1 MKPLE
6 DRKFNNT
13 LLKDENYAAI
23 ARETYTNTLRYY
35 EQVSDKRLLW
45 ELIKMEIRNTTISYT
60 KHKAKV
66 SRDRAKD
73 IRQQLEQLDEII
85 CKDFF
90 ASDVNQVLQ
99 CYDSLK
105 SELQSRY
112 EDKGKHA
119 MFRAKCR
126 WVENGERP
134 TKYFFNL
141 EKRNPESRN
150 PKTFE

>member
-1 MKPLE
+1 
-6 DRKFNNT
+6 
-13 LLKDENYAAI
+13 
-23 ARETYTNTLRYY
+23 
-35 EQVSDKRLLW
+35 
-45 ELIKMEIRNTTISYT
+45 MEIRNTTISYM
-60 KHKAKV
+60 KHKVKM

-73 IRQQLEQLDEII
+73 IRQQLDEII

-90 ASDVNQVLQ
+90 TLDINQVLQ

-105 SELQSRY
+105 SELQSLY

-134 TKYFFNL
+134 CN
-141 EKRNPESRN
+141 
-150 PKTFE
+150 